1 MFLLGRPIVP
11 APHEPGAPAH
21 KASRYLGGDEDTAA
35 VWGLFLG
42 VCAFAYFVQV
52 AFFED
57 DLARHRSGR
66 ALPAAA
72 AAASKAAAEK
82 KRA

>member
-1 MFLLGRPIVP
+1 MSLERLLT
-11 APHEPGAPAH
+11 
-21 KASRYLGGDEDTAA
+21 KASRCLGGDEDTAA